1 MKLMINHQTH
11 YNYTETAKNSIQYIK
26 MMPQTSLHQHV
37 VNWAISVPGDKTL
50 KRDIFNNIWLTAT
63 QRYEYQHLTFMAQ
76 GIVELLNTEIGGVDV
91 PIPSKIFLQST
102 AATQYDS
109 EMLDFAQKI
118 VTVKDRQHIA
128 LLSENILQKMPYQP
142 DSHASLSC
150 SSRSMSRSCTCFNRH
165 VSCVTITSTLCLWL
179 FI

>member
-11 YNYTETAKNSIQYIK
+11 YKYTETAKNSIQYIK

-91 PIPSKIFLQST
+91 PIPSKYFFKVQRPLN
-102 AATQYDS
+102 
-109 EMLDFAQKI
+109 M
-118 VTVKDRQHIA
+118 
-128 LLSENILQKMPYQP
+128 ILKCWILPRK
-142 DSHASLSC
+142 L
-150 SSRSMSRSCTCFNRH
+150 
-165 VSCVTITSTLCLWL
+165 
-179 FI
+179 

>member
-1 MKLMINHQTH
+1 
-11 YNYTETAKNSIQYIK
+11 

-102 AATQYDS
+102 AATQYQHLNHRHHIFNTTLFS
-109 EMLDFAQKI
+109 HTSNWGNIKI
-118 VTVKDRQHIA
+118 VPSNCEINMMLWRKQFYCLA
-128 LLSENILQKMPYQP
+128 N
-142 DSHASLSC
+142 
-150 SSRSMSRSCTCFNRH
+150 SR
-165 VSCVTITSTLCLWL
+165 
-179 FI
+179 

>member
-1 MKLMINHQTH
+1 
-11 YNYTETAKNSIQYIK
+11 
-26 MMPQTSLHQHV
+26 
-37 VNWAISVPGDKTL
+37 VPGDKTL

-118 VTVKDRQHIA
+118 VTVKD
-128 LLSENILQKMPYQP
+128 
-142 DSHASLSC
+142 
-150 SSRSMSRSCTCFNRH
+150 
-165 VSCVTITSTLCLWL
+165 
-179 FI
+179 